1 VRPIRIVNSTRGSGE
16 GRSGAAMLAY
26 QQKIDL
32 KEQIVTLTRQ
42 RDALA
47 EALHMF
53 TDHFSDG
60 EAGMEEAMCEKLDA
74 ELFAARVALAEVEGK
89 P

>member
-1 VRPIRIVNSTRGSGE
+1 MSTPCPVGYTVQKLFDE
-16 GRSGAAMLAY
+16 IAA
-26 QQKIDL
+26 
-32 KEQIVTLTRQ
+32 LTRQ

-74 ELFAARVALAEVEGK
+74 ELFAARAALADVENEK
-89 P
+89 

>member
-1 VRPIRIVNSTRGSGE
+1 MRPIRIVNSTRGSGE

-47 EALHMF
+47 EALRMF

-74 ELFAARVALAEVEGK
+74 ELFAARAALAEVEAK

>member
-1 VRPIRIVNSTRGSGE
+1 MTHRDRGSGE
-16 GRSGAAMLAY
+16 GRSRAATLAY
-26 QQKIDL
+26 QHKMDL
-32 KEQIVTLTRQ
+32 KEQIAALTRQ

-74 ELFAARVALAEVEGK
+74 ELFAARAALADVENEK
-89 P
+89 

>member
-1 VRPIRIVNSTRGSGE
+1 MSTPCPVDYTVQKLFDE
-16 GRSGAAMLAY
+16 IAA
-26 QQKIDL
+26 
-32 KEQIVTLTRQ
+32 LTRQ

-74 ELFAARVALAEVEGK
+74 ELFAARAALADVENEK
-89 P
+89 